1 MTKVKFGILG
11 CAEIA
16 MKNAAAIVDSP
27 KCDLVGLASRDEEK
41 AKNFRTDCGLSED
54 VITYTYDDIIHEEWI
69 DALYI
74 PLPTALKV
82 EWVVKA
88 CQAGKHCVIEKPAA
102 TDVTQLEIMLA
113 AAKANNVLLMDGVM
127 FVHSLRH
134 EKLREMLNPMRFGQV
149 ERVQSSFSFRGN
161 EDFFRGNIRAS
172 AMGDPLGCLGDLG
185 WYCLRVILQAYRC
198 NEPSGEAWQPVAV
211 RATCHEWVADGE
223 VPVDMSVSIA
233 FDTQWKRRAEFSCSF
248 THSFHQDFIISAK
261 SIRRNVNDHLIRCDD
276 MCIPRDPASP
286 SFQFETLGGAFEDLA
301 TRVMSRV
308 ETYASPPCKQEVEMF
323 TFFATAIDELRLA
336 GSLRHTEEKY
346 ERLQADMVLSQQLC
360 DVIMESARGGG
371 VEVNMP

>member
-1 MTKVKFGILG
+1 MTKIKFGILG

-27 KCDLVGLASRDEEK
+27 ECELVGIASRDEMK
-41 AKNFRTDCGLSED
+41 AQMFRADCGLSED
-54 VITYTYDDIIHEEWI
+54 VITYTYDDIIHEEWV

-88 CQAGKHCVIEKPAA
+88 CQAGKHCLIEKPAA
-102 TDVTQLEIMLA
+102 SDITQLEIMLA

-127 FVHSLRH
+127 FVHSLRN
-134 EKLREMLNPMRFGQV
+134 EKLREMLNPMRFGMV

-161 EDFFRGNIRAS
+161 EDFFRSNIRAS
-172 AMGDPLGCLGDLG
+172 SMGDPLGCLGDLG

-198 NEPSGEAWQPVAV
+198 NETSGDTSQPVAV
-211 RATCHEWVADGE
+211 RATCHEWVGDGE

-248 THSFHQDFIISAK
+248 TNSFHQDYLISARGN
-261 SIRRNVNDHLIRCDD
+261 RRNVCDHLIRCDD
-276 MCIPRDPASP
+276 LCIPRDPATP

-308 ETYASPPCKQEVEMF
+308 ETYTSPPCKQEVDMF
-323 TFFATAIDELRLA
+323 TFFATAITELRIA
-336 GSLRHTEEKY
+336 GTLTHTEEKY
-346 ERLQADMVLSQQLC
+346 ERLVADMVLSQRLC
-360 DVIMESARGGG
+360 DAIMESAKGGG
-371 VEVNMP
+371 IEINLR